1 MPIREKESNITETA
15 IIKRRCITW
24 SWATISSIIQSA
36 FTEYRKEILNV
47 AIPVFIICVI
57 VLTVLLLSVSLY
69 KKLRAAKKRIA
80 DIKEMSLKIR
90 ERREKE
96 KSI

>member
-1 MPIREKESNITETA
+1 M
-15 IIKRRCITW
+15 
-24 SWATISSIIQSA
+24 
-36 FTEYRKEILNV
+36 